1 MISRKKLNQ
10 RVSARK
16 QHIAAERSKLE
27 RITGKL
33 SEFIA
38 DIKERSVIY
47 NLIRILP
54 LWKELEELIADL
66 KVDLPKTLYNV

>member
-16 QHIAAERSKLE
+16 QQIAAERSKLE

-66 KVDLPKTLYNV
+66 